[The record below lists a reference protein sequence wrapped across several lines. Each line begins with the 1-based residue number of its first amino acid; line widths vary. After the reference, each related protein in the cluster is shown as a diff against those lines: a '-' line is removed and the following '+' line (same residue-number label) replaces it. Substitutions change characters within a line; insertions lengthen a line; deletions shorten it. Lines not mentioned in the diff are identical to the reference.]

1 MRIRGGLLV
10 LVLATGCIRSVDNI
24 EAEEGG
30 FITGTVVARSAS
42 TGLLE
47 PVVGARVDL
56 IGGSVGETTKTE
68 GRFTLRRLPLGRH
81 GLDLLL
87 RASGGAP
94 AQARRVAGLRL
105 FAEGQSL
112 DLGDVQLGA
121 LADVVGE
128 VRLADVDSEVAAVGS
143 AVVLVAT
150 PFATIVGLDGAYRM
164 PAVPAGQ
171 YQVAVVRDG
180 YVPGTIDGAEVPAG
194 LAAPMRQI
202 VLEPLDEDA
211 VYEVRGAY
219 DVTEGEPNDA
229 DVVFISETTTA
240 TPAQVR
246 AQTDGEGG
254 FSAELRPGVYRVRF
268 EKPGF
273 RTAQLRNVVVTPTS
287 VLGLDIVV
295 LAPEDA
301 ADYDGDGTPDAED
314 DDDDDDGC
322 PDDVDQFDTDRFGCL
337 DEDGDGVPDELQPDD
352 DDDGL
357 LDVEELTAG
366 ADGWI
371 TDPNRAD
378 SDDDGVID
386 PLDRCPLHPLDD
398 CDMIIVQPTDTPT
411 IAGFMPRQGT
421 VQSTITFTGM
431 FLQGALGASFGNAG
445 AFAPAYD
452 VGATAFRVD
461 VPGLASDGPVTVS
474 FRNAANQVV
483 GTFVRSSEPF
493 VQTVVPGQVHLGG
506 TLLLNGSALQSLQGV
521 WVGGV
526 AAEILP
532 NGTDAEVSIVVP
544 TTVVP
549 GAVVVEYTGGSV
561 RRAVPGTVRVFGDPT
576 VLEVSPA
583 TVPEGATV
591 SAFGRGFAGT
601 GQGMLTATVD
611 GAPVTIVS
619 STDRVVGFVVPN
631 APQPTPRTAELVV
644 ALDGRA
650 SQPVSFTVDEDA
662 VAITDIGPAI
672 LFEGGTLTITGRNLH
687 APPTY
692 QVTEVRVGGQ
702 PATIVTSAANA
713 LEVTV
718 PSGAQSSTLEIDYDF
733 AGPPAR
739 SGTVTYA
746 RGPTILRIV
755 GTSGTTGSENPCA
768 VLANGDLLSGASTLS
783 MRRWDPDMAG
793 FTMTTGAFG
802 VACSRVALAPDRTHA
817 VVVNALNTVVYAVTL
832 PDFAPSP
839 GCAIADFGG
848 NAFSFRRHDVAFTRT
863 STAALAFV
871 PLPAVGAGTGGVLRV
886 PLDGGPC
893 SVVGPTLTG
902 SVRALRMI
910 PGTNDRE
917 LMVQGTRSGGYVLGR
932 MDVSTGTWIEEP
944 DTVMRAGGNYQLP
957 FLNLDPLSS
966 AAWSGHFLHAPG
978 GERPLAIL
986 VDNVSA
992 AQYSSTAMSPD
1003 YRYVFGPE
1011 AFDFATRRTSTIEE
1025 TDTEGSIAYTSPT
1038 GALRWFHK
1046 GPNSNADLRVAEVVV
1061 SPPSLP

>member
-1 MRIRGGLLV
+1 M
-10 LVLATGCIRSVDNI
+10 
-24 EAEEGG
+24 
-30 FITGTVVARSAS
+30 
-42 TGLLE
+42 
-47 PVVGARVDL
+47 
-56 IGGSVGETTKTE
+56 
-68 GRFTLRRLPLGRH
+68 
-81 GLDLLL
+81 
-87 RASGGAP
+87 
-94 AQARRVAGLRL
+94 
-105 FAEGQSL
+105 
-112 DLGDVQLGA
+112 
-121 LADVVGE
+121 
-128 VRLADVDSEVAAVGS
+128 
-143 AVVLVAT
+143 
-150 PFATIVGLDGAYRM
+150 
-164 PAVPAGQ
+164 
-171 YQVAVVRDG
+171 
-180 YVPGTIDGAEVPAG
+180 
-194 LAAPMRQI
+194 
-202 VLEPLDEDA
+202 
-211 VYEVRGAY
+211 
-219 DVTEGEPNDA
+219 
-229 DVVFISETTTA
+229 
-240 TPAQVR
+240 
-246 AQTDGEGG
+246 
-254 FSAELRPGVYRVRF
+254 
-268 EKPGF
+268 
-273 RTAQLRNVVVTPTS
+273 
-287 VLGLDIVV
+287 
-295 LAPEDA
+295 
-301 ADYDGDGTPDAED
+301 
-314 DDDDDDGC
+314 
-322 PDDVDQFDTDRFGCL
+322 
-337 DEDGDGVPDELQPDD
+337 
-352 DDDGL
+352 
-357 LDVEELTAG
+357 
-366 ADGWI
+366 
-371 TDPNRAD
+371 
-378 SDDDGVID
+378 
-386 PLDRCPLHPLDD
+386 
-398 CDMIIVQPTDTPT
+398 
-411 IAGFMPRQGT
+411 
-421 VQSTITFTGM
+421 
-431 FLQGALGASFGNAG
+431 
-445 AFAPAYD
+445 
-452 VGATAFRVD
+452 
-461 VPGLASDGPVTVS
+461 
-474 FRNAANQVV
+474 
-483 GTFVRSSEPF
+483 
-493 VQTVVPGQVHLGG
+493 
-506 TLLLNGSALQSLQGV
+506 
-521 WVGGV
+521 
-526 AAEILP
+526 
-532 NGTDAEVSIVVP
+532 
-544 TTVVP
+544 
-549 GAVVVEYTGGSV
+549 
-561 RRAVPGTVRVFGDPT
+561 
-576 VLEVSPA
+576 
-583 TVPEGATV
+583 
-591 SAFGRGFAGT
+591 
-601 GQGMLTATVD
+601 
-611 GAPVTIVS
+611 
-619 STDRVVGFVVPN
+619 
-631 APQPTPRTAELVV
+631 
-644 ALDGRA
+644 
-650 SQPVSFTVDEDA
+650 
-662 VAITDIGPAI
+662 
-672 LFEGGTLTITGRNLH
+672 TGRNLH